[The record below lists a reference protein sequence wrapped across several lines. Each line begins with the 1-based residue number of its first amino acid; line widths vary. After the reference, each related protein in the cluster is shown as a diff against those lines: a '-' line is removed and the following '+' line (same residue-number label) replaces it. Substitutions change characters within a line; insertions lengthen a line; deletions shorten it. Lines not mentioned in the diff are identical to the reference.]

1 MDEMWQRHKSFILQ
15 VIVGGVLFLVAF
27 FVMRSM
33 YGDQNDPE
41 KVQAR
46 NAGLLS
52 ELQSKLKNGKAPSS
66 RSIAEQRE
74 IAQNAEKAK
83 WALAKR
89 VASVAGAD
97 VKSEADRRRAYV
109 RENIAWTLQ
118 TLDAIDKSQTRTIDV
133 FVDRFDK
140 VPQACLSSLRDAAR
154 NVLAGKA
161 AQTGKELDESLGLS
175 SYPDEEIPEALHGLA
190 IVTDLVARC
199 LAAPG
204 IEKVLGLRVS
214 SHSSFPENTG
224 ISFVSAIG
232 VHIELVGQPGDVVH
246 VLRSL
251 NAAAEK
257 DQRMTVV
264 ESIDYIVPLSQD
276 EDTTKASIN
285 VVGLRYE
292 SEKQAEGK

>member
-15 VIVGGVLFLVAF
+15 AIVGGVLFLVAF
-27 FVMRSM
+27 FVMRNM

-52 ELQSKLKNGKAPSS
+52 ELQSKLKNGKSPSA
-66 RSIAEQRE
+66 RSISEQRD
-74 IAQNAEKAK
+74 IASSAEKAK

-97 VKSEADRRRAYV
+97 VKSESDRTKAYV
-109 RENIAWTLQ
+109 RENIAWILES
-118 TLDAIDKSQTRTIDV
+118 LDGIDKTQKRTLDV

-140 VPQACLSSLRDAAR
+140 VPQACLSSIRDAVR

-161 AQTGKELDESLGLS
+161 AQTGKEIDETLGLS
-175 SYPDEEIPEALHGLA
+175 GYPDDEIPEAIHGLA
-190 IVTDLVARC
+190 IVTDLVSRC
-199 LAAPG
+199 LAKPG
-204 IEKVLGLRVS
+204 IEKVLALRVS
-214 SHSSFPENTG
+214 AHSSFPEQTG

-232 VHIELVGQPGDVVH
+232 VHMEMVGQPSDVVQ
-246 VLRSL
+246 VLRSM
-251 NAAAEK
+251 NAAEQK
-257 DQRMTVV
+257 ELRMTVI
-264 ESIDYIVPLSQD
+264 ESIDYIVPLSQE
-276 EDTTKASIN
+276 EDTTKAAIN

-292 SEKQAEGK
+292 SQKQAEGK

>member
-1 MDEMWQRHKSFILQ
+1 MDEMWQRHKGFILQ

-27 FVMRSM
+27 FVMRNM

-52 ELQSKLKNGKAPSS
+52 ELQSKLKNGRAPSA
-66 RSIAEQRE
+66 RSIADQRE
-74 IAQNAEKAK
+74 IAAGAEKAK

-97 VKSEADRRRAYV
+97 LKGDADRTKAYV
-109 RENIAWTLQ
+109 RENIAWILES
-118 TLDAIDKSQTRTIDV
+118 LDAIDKTQKRTIDV

-140 VPQACLSSLRDAAR
+140 VPQACLSSVRDAVR

-161 AQTGKELDESLGLS
+161 AQTGKELDETLGLAG
-175 SYPDEEIPEALHGLA
+175 YPDDEIPQALHGLA
-190 IVTDLVARC
+190 IVTDLVSRC
-199 LAAPG
+199 LAKPG
-204 IEKVLGLRVS
+204 IEKVQSIRVS

-224 ISFVSAIG
+224 VSFVSAIG
-232 VHIELVGQPGDVVH
+232 VHIEIVGEPSDVVQ
-246 VLRSL
+246 VLRSM
-251 NAAAEK
+251 NAAEQK
-257 DQRMTVV
+257 DLRMTVV

-292 SEKQAEGK
+292 SDKQAEGK